1 MHFALCFMGT
11 GNRRYRISCI
21 AKKKAKS
28 GMATAGLVCSIIA
41 LAVWVVVIILLVVVG
56 VSVGLAG

>member
-1 MHFALCFMGT
+1 
-11 GNRRYRISCI
+11 
-21 AKKKAKS
+21 
-28 GMATAGLVCSIIA
+28 MATAGLVCSIIA